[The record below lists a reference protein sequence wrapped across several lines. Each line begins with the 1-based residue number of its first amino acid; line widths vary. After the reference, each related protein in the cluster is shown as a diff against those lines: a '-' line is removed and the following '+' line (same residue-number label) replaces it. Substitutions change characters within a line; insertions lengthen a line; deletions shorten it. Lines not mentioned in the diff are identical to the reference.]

1 MKNKKYIT
9 VLIFITLFTACRSKI
24 PAAVAPNPELISA
37 AVAATLAAKTTT
49 SSDTAAKAA
58 PSDKEAAKAINPLTG
73 VAVDDPS
80 RLERR
85 PVMIKVSNF
94 PRLGRPHAGLS
105 FADIVFDYFIGYG
118 TNRFLA
124 VFYGQDS
131 PSIGPVRSGRRVDAQ
146 LVTMYSGVLGYGS
159 ADHDTDEV
167 IVSRLGKYAI
177 SNLEA
182 PFPVYDGVDTH
193 DVMGVF
199 ANSQAFSQFVN
210 EQGLEND
217 RPDLPNMVFSDAA
230 PINGQPGEKLTVLFN
245 YYNRAEWR
253 YDHKSGKYLR
263 WIEYMEDDLGT
274 EYEMI
279 PLVDRVTDK
288 QLAFSNVIVIF
299 ARYNELAPS
308 AHEIDIWGNDR
319 GQKAYFFRDG
329 VMTKGKW
336 KAKNDSDPMEF
347 LTEDGQ
353 SYPLKP
359 GNTWIVIMGL
369 NSPFDETKSG
379 EWETYFLLP

>member
-1 MKNKKYIT
+1 MKKRKLIT
-9 VLIFITLFTACRSKI
+9 ALLGIILLSACS
-24 PAAVAPNPELISA
+24 PSVSVAPAPNAELLSA
-37 AVAATLAAKTTT
+37 VVAATLAANKTTI
-49 SSDTAAKAA
+49 AELA
-58 PSDKEAAKAINPLTG
+58 PNSESADKEAPKPINPLTG
-73 VAVDDPS
+73 LAVDDPS

-85 PVMIKVSNF
+85 PVMVKVSNF

-105 FADIVFDYFIGYG
+105 FADIVFDYFIGHG

-131 PSIGPVRSGRRVDAQ
+131 PSVGPVRSGRRVDAQ
-146 LVTMYSGVLGYGS
+146 LVTMYGGVFGYGS

-167 IVSRLGKYAI
+167 IVSKLGKYAI

-182 PFPVYDGVDTH
+182 PFPVYSGVDTH
-193 DVMGVF
+193 DVLGVF
-199 ANSQAFSQFVN
+199 ANSQAFSQFVDK
-210 EQGLEND
+210 QGLENEK
-217 RPDLPNMVFSDAA
+217 PDLPNMSFSDTA
-230 PINGQPGEKLTVLFN
+230 PVNGQPGEKLTVLFN
-245 YYNRAEWR
+245 FYNRAEWR
-253 YDHKSGKYLR
+253 YDPQSGKYMR
-263 WIEYMEDDLGT
+263 WIEYMEEDLGT

-279 PLVDRVTDK
+279 PLTDRVTGE

-299 ARYNELAPS
+299 ARYTELAPS

-329 VMTKGKW
+329 VLTKGTW
-336 KAKNDSDPMEF
+336 RAKNDSDPMEF
-347 LTEDGQ
+347 LDKDGK
-353 SYPLKP
+353 SYLLKP

-369 NSPFDETKSG
+369 NSPIYENEPG

>member
-1 MKNKKYIT
+1 M
-9 VLIFITLFTACRSKI
+9 
-24 PAAVAPNPELISA
+24 SA
-37 AVAATLAAKTTT
+37 AVAATLAASATTNKIPAAQDA
-49 SSDTAAKAA
+49 SSAK
-58 PSDKEAAKAINPLTG
+58 KAAKAINPLTG
-73 VAVDDPS
+73 LVVKDPS

-85 PVMIKVSNF
+85 PVMVKVSNF

-146 LVTMYSGVLGYGS
+146 LVTMYGGVFGYGS

-167 IVSRLGKYAI
+167 IVSKLGKYAI

-193 DVMGVF
+193 DVIGVF
-199 ANSQAFSQFVN
+199 ANSQAFSKFVD

-230 PINGQPGEKLTVLFN
+230 PEDGQPGEKLTILFN
-245 YYNRAEWR
+245 FYNRAEWR
-253 YDHKSGKYLR
+253 YDPKSGKYLR
-263 WIEYMEDDLGT
+263 WIEDMEEDLGT

-279 PLVDRVTDK
+279 PLVDRVTGE

-299 ARYNELAPS
+299 AKYTELAPS
-308 AHEIDIWGNDR
+308 AHEIDIWGNNS

-329 VMTKGKW
+329 LLTQGIW
-336 KAKNDSDPMEF
+336 QAKNDSDPMEF
-347 LTEDGQ
+347 LTKDGD
-353 SYPLKP
+353 SYLLKP

-369 NSPFDETKSG
+369 NSPIDETKPG